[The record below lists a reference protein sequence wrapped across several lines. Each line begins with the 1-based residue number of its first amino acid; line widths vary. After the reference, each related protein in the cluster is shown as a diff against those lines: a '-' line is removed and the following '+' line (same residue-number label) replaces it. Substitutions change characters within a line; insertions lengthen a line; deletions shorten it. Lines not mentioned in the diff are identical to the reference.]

1 MKLSKG
7 IKFSSNDTGAKKAEE
22 EGLDILQSKKEKHEL
37 SSLIKS
43 VKMKSKQLQLPS
55 YDETKRDGKLQS
67 GGMKKR
73 KF

>member
-7 IKFSSNDTGAKKAEE
+7 IEFSSNDTGVKKAEE

>member
-7 IKFSSNDTGAKKAEE
+7 IEFSSNDTGVKKAE

>member
-7 IKFSSNDTGAKKAEE
+7 IKFSSNDTGVKKAEE
-22 EGLDILQSKKEKHEL
+22 EGLDSLQSKKEKHEL